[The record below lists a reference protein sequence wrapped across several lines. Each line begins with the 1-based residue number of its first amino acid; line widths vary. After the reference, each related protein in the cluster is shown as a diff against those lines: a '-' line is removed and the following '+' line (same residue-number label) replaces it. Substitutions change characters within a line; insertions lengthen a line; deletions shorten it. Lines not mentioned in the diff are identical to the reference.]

1 MVSQDTSKTKG
12 KNTKEYLLE
21 GLMIFVAVCL
31 GFFAEQLRENIV
43 DLQHEKQYMQSMVED
58 LETDLERLPVVI
70 RGYNGRNKN
79 ATDSLP
85 MLLTKA
91 KLNEPANEIYYHLR
105 GLIRY
110 VSFKAFINERT
121 ITQMKNTGEMRL
133 ISNNKVTDS
142 ILVYYRNIDYL
153 LSLEAYLFLEKNAL
167 RERLSS
173 ILDGNAYDKV
183 INAKDQIIR
192 PVETLYLKST
202 DPKEIND
209 YILRISDIK
218 GLSRNLALQFSNL
231 QAQAGR
237 LRDLIKQ
244 EYAL

>member
-1 MVSQDTSKTKG
+1 
-12 KNTKEYLLE
+12 
-21 GLMIFVAVCL
+21 
-31 GFFAEQLRENIV
+31 
-43 DLQHEKQYMQSMVED
+43 
-58 LETDLERLPVVI
+58 
-70 RGYNGRNKN
+70 
-79 ATDSLP
+79 
-85 MLLTKA
+85 
-91 KLNEPANEIYYHLR
+91 
-105 GLIRY
+105 
-110 VSFKAFINERT
+110 
-121 ITQMKNTGEMRL
+121 
-133 ISNNKVTDS
+133 
-142 ILVYYRNIDYL
+142 VYYRNIDYL

-192 PVETLYLKST
+192 PVEPLYLKST

-209 YILRISDIK
+209 YIIRISDIK

>member
-1 MVSQDTSKTKG
+1 MVNLDTNNTRG

-21 GLMIFVAVCL
+21 GLMIFVAVSL
-31 GFFAEQLRENIV
+31 GFFAEQLRENII
-43 DLQHEKQYMQSMVED
+43 DQQHETEYMQSMVED
-58 LETDLERLPVVI
+58 LETDIERLPVVI

-85 MLLTKA
+85 KLLTNA
-91 KLNEPANEIYYHLR
+91 KINQPANEIYIHLR

-110 VSFKAFINERT
+110 VSFRAFINERT
-121 ITQMKNTGEMRL
+121 ITQLKNTGEMRL
-133 ISNNKVTDS
+133 ISNNKVSDS

-167 RERLSS
+167 RERLSN
-173 ILDGNAYDKV
+173 ILDGNNYDKV
-183 INAKDQIIR
+183 INDRDQIIR
-192 PVETLYLKST
+192 PVEALYLRSV

-231 QAQAGR
+231 HTQAGR
-237 LRDLIKQ
+237 LKDLIKK
-244 EYAL
+244 EYSL